1 MWRKP
6 TSFWCTLA
14 VVLAVVVP
22 GAGPTAQAQQGRGEA
37 ETGDDANPDNIP
49 PRRRGAVT
57 EEADAPQPQDEV
69 KPLPRQGASRRPDPV
84 DSLDALLNR
93 RRAPPSP
100 TAALP
105 SPGVVVCIAGCDGPS
120 GKIYNK

>member
-1 MWRKP
+1 MCRRP

-37 ETGDDANPDNIP
+37 EIGDDANPDNVP
-49 PRRRGAVT
+49 PRRRGVVT
-57 EEADAPQPQDEV
+57 EEPEAQVEV
-69 KPLPRQGASRRPDPV
+69 KPLPRQGASRRPDPA

-100 TAALP
+100 AAALSGP
-105 SPGVVVCIAGCDGPS
+105 DVVVCIAGCDGPS
-120 GKIYNK
+120 GKIYKK